1 MIGISIYP
9 NEKKELTLSAIDH
22 AEKAGLKIGFSTLQ
36 LPEDNGSD
44 LEEFQEIL
52 LYARQHGIKLI
63 VDISPTVLEKYHL
76 SSYEDLHQ
84 YGIEYVRLD
93 SGFTVSEIAAKFSS
107 FHIVLNASTVTEKDV
122 NQLKAAGIDL
132 NWIYACHNYYPEPYT
147 GISMELVKSLNHE
160 LHHMGIETIAFI
172 PGDNHLRG
180 PLHNGLA
187 TVEEHRLMHDEILR
201 NALELLDTETDHV
214 LIGDIDVKEK
224 DWKIL
229 QNLNNGFIE
238 VPLVT
243 DKIIDDAIIHHDRI
257 DRSEWLWRSTESRLR
272 KISVQA
278 DEPRLRCRGA
288 VCINNSRFL
297 RYEGEISIARKDL
310 PADDRV
316 NVIGYIP
323 SSCVYLLN
331 FASHKLGIRF
341 KRVTR

>member
-52 LYARQHGIKLI
+52 KCARQHGIRLI

-107 FHIVLNASTVTEKDV
+107 FHIVLNASAVTEKDV

-147 GISMELVKSLNHE
+147 GISLELVKSINHE

-201 NALELLDTETDHV
+201 NALELLDAETDHV
-214 LIGDIDVKEK
+214 LIGDIDVKEN

-229 QNLNNGFIE
+229 QDLNNGFIE

-243 DKIIDDAIIHHDRI
+243 DEMLDEKIIHHDRI
-257 DRSEWLWRSTESRLR
+257 DRSEWLWRSTESRFR
-272 KISVQA
+272 NVSVHPE
-278 DEPRLRCRGA
+278 EPKKRSPGA
-288 VCINNSRFL
+288 VCINNSSFL
-297 RYEGEISIARKDL
+297 RYEGEITIARRDL

-323 SSCVYLLN
+323 SSYAYLLN
-331 FASHKLGIRF
+331 FASHNIGIRF
-341 KRVTR
+341 KKCCK